1 VTLVADA
8 LIGRQD
14 LGRRPGESLV
24 LPLVETADDRHDVGV
39 AEVLERLG
47 GEGRAHAP
55 RAVNGDGRVLVRQS
69 TLDGELQIAPRHMD
83 RAGHGTLF
91 VLFGLSNVEQRE
103 VIKPCGDLA
112 RVDFGNLGLGG
123 V

>member
-47 GEGRAHAP
+47 AKAERTPPA
-55 RAVNGDGRVLVRQS
+55 Q
-69 TLDGELQIAPRHMD
+69 
-83 RAGHGTLF
+83 
-91 VLFGLSNVEQRE
+91 
-103 VIKPCGDLA
+103 
-112 RVDFGNLGLGG
+112 
-123 V
+123 